1 MTAATLAPIA
11 HPGFQDVIDAI
22 ASGHTLRDWQRSELI
37 EVLDDIGTT
46 LDEHDT
52 CDDYQGRYQEAV
64 NDLARVEQE
73 CSDRLT
79 KEHNAAQDRIDDLQA
94 SLDDAQA
101 RVDSAE
107 TRIDELTDERD
118 AEARARDAAQQR
130 IRELERELDG
140 WERHAPEALPT
151 DLRSHRLAADAATIA
166 TLRAIVAQQAD
177 MIATLRQHLPARIK
191 AKLATV

>member
-46 LDEHDT
+46 LNEHDT
-52 CDDYQGRYQEAV
+52 CDDYRGRYQEAV

-94 SLDDAQA
+94 ALDDARA
-101 RVDSAE
+101 RVDTLEAAAAE
-107 TRIDELTDERD
+107 TRLVSGTT
-118 AEARARDAAQQR
+118 
-130 IRELERELDG
+130 ELE
-140 WERHAPEALPT
+140 W
-151 DLRSHRLAADAATIA
+151 LRRDYDASRATV
-166 TLRAIVAQQAD
+166 TLLRGIIAQQAD